1 MTDWIQR
8 NTFIDDPTDTKKARR
23 GVPFSEMLSL
33 FKVQNK

>member
-8 NTFIDDPTDTKKARR
+8 GILIDVPTDTKKAGR
-23 GVPFSEMLSL
+23 GVPFSEMLGL